1 MVEEGLVLKVGK
13 MKKNNK
19 KNKQTN
25 KQTLNKKE
33 NEKYQTEL
41 NEKSQETLGSKG

>member
-41 NEKSQETLGSKG
+41 NKKCQTLGSKG